1 MLNSLPVRVLWH
13 SLNWL
18 TRIAIAATALLAVAV
33 AVVIIAMRYWV
44 LPDIEQQHGRIVAAL
59 SAAIGSQV
67 SIGRIAGDWQGF
79 EPDITLDDVRILDN
93 QGKPA
98 LVLPR
103 VEASLSWLSLFTLQ
117 PRLSRLEVDR
127 PELLIRRDAQGKM
140 FLGGVALSAQG
151 GDNAVANLLLHQ
163 SRMVARNALI
173 VWVDEL
179 RDAPA
184 LVLENVDLR
193 IESFW
198 NHHRFALKAIAPSE
212 LATPLDVRGDF
223 HGRSFD
229 DLKAWSGQ
237 LYTQVEYADITAWR
251 PWLNM
256 PRAFSRG
263 RGALR
268 VWIGVGDGGI
278 TQVTGDLA
286 LRDVVTKLA
295 EDVPELAL
303 RSLHGRAVWRASKDG
318 FELETRQL
326 TLRLQNGVVLP
337 ATDFYLRVAG
347 LKPGKPVEGE
357 LRANS
362 LRLETLTSLAAYI
375 PMPVTV
381 REQLDGYAPRGT
393 VTGMDVHWQG
403 NGADLPHFRVKAQF
417 RDMAMRQVGKWPG
430 FSGLT
435 GEVDGD
441 QDGGRLR
448 IKSRQLAVDAPGIM
462 REPVHAD
469 TLTGE
474 ARWQHEGGEF
484 SLKINRLEVE
494 NEDLAGTA
502 KVGYRTQKGT
512 PGVLDLT
519 VKLKRGDIRQAARYT
534 PLIALKGKAGD
545 WLHDALLAGKTDNLR
560 IRIQGNL
567 KDFPFDGD
575 RDGVFE
581 ITGDTQG
588 GSLRYV
594 PAWPSIDN
602 IAGTLEMHGK
612 RLEFR
617 GRSATTAGVPL
628 HNVSVVLTDIKAE
641 HTTLEVKVEAAST
654 ARDFLHFV
662 RNSPVRG
669 YTNGF
674 TDTIQASGDG
684 HLELTVVIPRI
695 GENRVQVF
703 GLLRLRGNDV
713 DLGGGIPLLR
723 RAHGELLFT
732 QAGLNTRDLGAEI
745 LGGPASIAVQADAD
759 GKVHAVVKG
768 SCNLDALR
776 KTNPLPLLDH
786 LHGGAPWELDID
798 ADSQMVTVALASSLQ
813 GIGSTLPQPLAKAA
827 GASMPLR
834 FEKKTTNAG
843 RELITAQLGD
853 WLYARL
859 AGQVQ
864 DGVSAIKRGAIN
876 FGGPVLWPKQDGIWL
891 SGSLPVLSVQGWDSL
906 SGLNAG
912 GHSGENSGGAGK
924 NLPVIAGADLHIA
937 RLTGYGSFVDEL
949 HIAASRRGAGMAAQ
963 LSSGG
968 LSGEVLW
975 QPRGFQTGDFQA
987 GKLIVNLDKLSLQ
1000 QEVQPALQ
1008 PARQPAQTVIR
1019 AQHAA
1024 AAQPGKLPA
1033 VELAI
1038 GHLQVHG
1045 KQVGRVEL
1053 VGYPD
1058 GEDWRMRRLHVT
1070 NPDGSLDGDAVW
1082 QGGHARTQLNL
1093 ALNLSDTGNVL
1104 GRSGHPNTVKGAGG
1118 KLAARLDWAGSPG
1131 DFDYRTIDGTLKL
1144 DVGKGQFLKI
1154 EPGVGKLLSVLNL
1167 QALPKHIALDFTDVF
1182 SDGFQFDNIN
1192 GNAVIRQGF
1201 IETRDFHIDGSAAK
1215 VRMNGSVDLNRE
1227 TQDIRVEILPTLGS
1241 SVSVLGAFIA
1251 GPAIGIGTYVVDKM
1265 LGSPLDKLISFE
1277 YNISGTWSDPSVVKL
1292 GEKPVRVV
1300 SPAVTP
1306 AQTQ

>member
-13 SLNWL
+13 SFNWL
-18 TRIAIAATALLAVAV
+18 TRIAIAATALLAVIV
-33 AVVIIAMRYWV
+33 AVTIIVMRHWV
-44 LPDIEQQHGRIVAAL
+44 LPDIEQQHDRMVAAL
-59 SAAIGSQV
+59 SVAIGSPV

-79 EPDITLDDVRILDN
+79 EPHISLDDVRILDN
-93 QGKPA
+93 QGQPA

-117 PRLSRLEVDR
+117 PRLSSLEVDR

-140 FLGGVALSAQG
+140 FLGGVGLSAQG
-151 GDNAVANLLLHQ
+151 GDNTVANLLLRQ
-163 SRMVARNALI
+163 SRMVVHNALI
-173 VWVDEL
+173 VWVDEQ
-179 RDAPA
+179 RAAPA

-198 NHHRFALKAIAPSE
+198 NHHRFALRAIAPSE

-223 HGRSFD
+223 YGSSFD

-237 LYTQVEYADITAWR
+237 LFTQVERTDITAWR
-251 PWLNM
+251 PWLDM
-256 PRAFSRG
+256 PREFSRG

-295 EDVPELAL
+295 DDVPELAL
-303 RSLHGRAVWRASKDG
+303 RSLHGRADWRASPDG

-326 TLRLQNGVVLP
+326 TLRLQNGTVLP
-337 ATDFYLRVAG
+337 ATDFHLRLAG
-347 LKPGKPVEGE
+347 LKPGKAVQGE

-362 LRLETLTSLAAYI
+362 LRLETLTSLSAYI
-375 PMPVTV
+375 PMPVKV

-403 NGADLPHFRVKAQF
+403 NGAGLPRFRVKAQF
-417 RDMAMRQVGKWPG
+417 RDMAMRQVGALPG

-441 QDGGRLR
+441 QDSGSLR
-448 IKSRQLAVDAPGIM
+448 IKSRRLTVDAPGIM

-469 TLTGE
+469 TLAGE
-474 ARWQHEGGEF
+474 ARWEHEDGEF

-494 NEDLAGTA
+494 NADLEGTA
-502 KVGYRTQKGT
+502 KIAYRTYKDT
-512 PGVLDLT
+512 PGILDLT
-519 VKLKRGDIRQAARYT
+519 VRLKRADIRQAARYT
-534 PLIALKGKAGD
+534 PLVALDGEAGD

-581 ITGDTQG
+581 ISGDTQG

-594 PAWPSIDN
+594 KEWPAIDN
-602 IAGTLEMHGK
+602 ISGTLAMHGK

-617 GRSATTAGVPL
+617 SQGATSAGVPL
-628 HNVSVVLTDIKAE
+628 HNVSVVIPDISAE
-641 HTTLEVKVEAAST
+641 HTTLEVKLEADAA
-654 ARDFLHFV
+654 ARDFLHYV

-669 YTNGF
+669 YVNGF
-674 TDTIQASGDG
+674 TDSIRASGDG
-684 HLELTVVIPRI
+684 HLELTVVIPRL
-695 GENRVQVF
+695 GEDRLQVF
-703 GLLRLRGNDV
+703 GLLRLRGNDI
-713 DLGGGIPLLR
+713 DMGGAIPLLR

-745 LGGPASIAVQADAD
+745 LGGPATIDVQADAD
-759 GKVHAVVKG
+759 GKVHAAVRG
-768 SCNLDALR
+768 RCDLDALR
-776 KTNPLPLLDH
+776 KVNSLPLLDR

-798 ADSQMVTVALASSLQ
+798 ANGQTATIALSSSLQ
-813 GIGSTLPQPLAKAA
+813 GIGSTLPRPLSKEK

-834 FEKKTTNAG
+834 FEKKSLAEG

-853 WLYARL
+853 WLHVRL
-859 AGQVQ
+859 AGQEQ
-864 DGVSAIKRGAIN
+864 DGESSIRRGAIN
-876 FGGPVLWPKQDGIWL
+876 FGGPVKWPGQDGVWL
-891 SGSLPVLSVQGWDSL
+891 SGSLPVLSVQGWDSVAASL
-906 SGLNAG
+906 ADGGGQAG
-912 GHSGENSGGAGK
+912 GGWSA
-924 NLPVIAGADLHIA
+924 PVLGGADLHIA
-937 RLTGYGSFVDEL
+937 SLTGYGSVINDL
-949 HIAASRRGAGMAAQ
+949 HIAASRRGEGLVAQ
-963 LSSGG
+963 LSSAG
-968 LSGEVLW
+968 LNGELLW
-975 QPRGFQTGDFQA
+975 QPRGFQAGESQA
-987 GKLIVNLDKLSLQ
+987 GKLTVSLDNLNLQ
-1000 QEVQPALQ
+1000 REAVPVPQPVQP
-1008 PARQPAQTVIR
+1008 VIR
-1019 AQHAA
+1019 ALPAA
-1024 AAQPGKLPA
+1024 AARPGKLPA

-1058 GEDWRMRRLHVT
+1058 GGDWRMRRLHVT

-1082 QGGHARTQLNL
+1082 QGVTARTQLNL

-1118 KLAARLDWAGSPG
+1118 KLAARMSWAGSPG
-1131 DFDYRTIDGTLKL
+1131 AFDYRTIEGTLRL
-1144 DVGKGQFLKI
+1144 DVGKGQFLKV

-1251 GPAIGIGTYVVDKM
+1251 GPAIGIGTYVVDRM

-1300 SPAVTP
+1300 APTGTP
-1306 AQTQ
+1306 AQIQ